1 MSIGTAI
8 VITSGKG
15 GTGKTSTAA
24 GLAACLAAMGHKTL
38 CLDGDVG
45 LQGLRRRRVQSQ
57 RL

>member
-1 MSIGTAI
+1 MSIGTVI

-38 CLDGDVG
+38 CLTEMWACGIWT
-45 LQGLRRRRVQSQ
+45 
-57 RL
+57 